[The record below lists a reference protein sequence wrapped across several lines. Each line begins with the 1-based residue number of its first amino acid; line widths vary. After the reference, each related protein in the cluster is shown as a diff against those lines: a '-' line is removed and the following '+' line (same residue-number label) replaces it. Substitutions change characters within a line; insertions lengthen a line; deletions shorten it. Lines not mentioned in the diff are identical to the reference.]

1 MKAKA
6 RLVAKGY
13 RQVQGI
19 DYMDTYAPTPSLS
32 SIRLLCA
39 HACATDFPLYHL
51 DAEQAFVQ
59 SNLREEI
66 YMRLPQGCKEDSGK
80 VVMLNRGLYGL
91 KQAGR
96 EWSSLLSSTL
106 IKLGFEHCMADPCVF
121 RLMDGE
127 VVRTLVLAHVDDRLT
142 VSSYEDCTL
151 LRDELSEFFPVK
163 DLGGLNCYM
172 GCNFDRDAREQ
183 R

>member
-1 MKAKA
+1 
-6 RLVAKGY
+6 
-13 RQVQGI
+13 
-19 DYMDTYAPTPSLS
+19 MDTYDPTPSLS

-59 SNLREEI
+59 SDFREI
-66 YMRLPQGCKEDSGK
+66 YMRLPQVCKEDSGK
-80 VVMLNRGLYGL
+80 FVMLNRSLYGL

-106 IKLGFEHCMADPCVF
+106 IKLGFERCMADPCVC

-127 VVRTLVLAHVDDRLT
+127 VVRTLMLAHVDDLLV
-142 VSSYEDCTL
+142 VSSYEDCML
-151 LRDELSEFFPVK
+151 LRDQLSEVFPVK
-163 DLGGLNCYM
+163 DLGSLNCYM
-172 GCNFDRDAREQ
+172 G
-183 R
+183 